1 MCSPPAAELTRATA
15 SRRTCRGRPPPSLA
29 EIASTSPGDL
39 MAPERFATIAQRLV
53 LRDIG
58 DYLVITDGPVC
69 SLDRRR
75 CRPRAANNA

>member
-1 MCSPPAAELTRATA
+1 
-15 SRRTCRGRPPPSLA
+15 
-29 EIASTSPGDL
+29 